1 MEACSSSPSGPTGA
15 YQIIGVSPQIQPSA
29 GIPGVRFVV
38 TQQTNKTRSKKFFSG
53 KADVDTRNF
62 STHFP
67 EDGEIRPSQ
76 IELHRMEVCNCYR
89 EMIKVFDS
97 SCNGRES
104 RRESESVARDS
115 GGFRG

>member
-1 MEACSSSPSGPTGA
+1 LVFRPRFSPAPVFRAFGLLLPNEQTKFDRKS
-15 YQIIGVSPQIQPSA
+15 VWSE
-29 GIPGVRFVV
+29 VV
-38 TQQTNKTRSKKFFSG
+38 HLPG
-53 KADVDTRNF
+53 KADADNRNF

-89 EMIKVFDS
+89 EMIKVVDS

-104 RRESESVARDS
+104 RGESESVARDS